1 MTKQEKI
8 ILCCVYGLSIVS
20 VLISYFLR
28 KAQQD
33 PMDLDI
39 LVQRIFFYAG
49 TFLGLLGFAA
59 HSYLMRKIDAD
70 K

>member
-8 ILCCVYGLSIVS
+8 ILCWVYGLSIVS

-39 LVQRIFFYAG
+39 LVQRMFFMLEH
-49 TFLGLLGFAA
+49 FSVSLGLPFTLICCER
-59 HSYLMRKIDAD
+59 MK
-70 K
+70 

>member
-1 MTKQEKI
+1 MTKQKKI
-8 ILCCVYGLSIVS
+8 ILCWVYGLSIVS

-39 LVQRIFFYAG
+39 LVQRMFFYAG
-49 TFLGLLGFAA
+49 TFLGLLGFAV
-59 HSYLMRKIDAD
+59 HSYLLRKNEVD